1 MAFESLAGNAVRR
14 FSNEDE
20 MDRYYHIAESIMREF
35 QRKYGCTWQCVVGKG
50 YGPNVSADLSFCF
63 DSDGVKVIVFKP
75 ARCDYSTIAQTT
87 GQLDSQLVLTYKLNI
102 IYY

>member
-63 DSDGVKVIVFKP
+63 ALTQMVLRLWCLS
-75 ARCDYSTIAQTT
+75 
-87 GQLDSQLVLTYKLNI
+87 QLDVTTVQLHRQQVSWI
-102 IYY
+102 AS